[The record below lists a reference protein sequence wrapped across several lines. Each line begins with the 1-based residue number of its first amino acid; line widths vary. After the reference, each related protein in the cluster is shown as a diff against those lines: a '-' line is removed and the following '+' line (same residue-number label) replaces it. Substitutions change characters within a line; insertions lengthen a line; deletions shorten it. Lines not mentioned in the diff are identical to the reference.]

1 MIWIP
6 KQILNRLISKKQ
18 TNKTEKQKTLSTL
31 GLMESRVTGRE
42 EVDESEAGM
51 SDEEEEENMG
61 LRGHHNTY

>member
-51 SDEEEEENMG
+51 SDEEEEEKR
-61 LRGHHNTY
+61 RGE